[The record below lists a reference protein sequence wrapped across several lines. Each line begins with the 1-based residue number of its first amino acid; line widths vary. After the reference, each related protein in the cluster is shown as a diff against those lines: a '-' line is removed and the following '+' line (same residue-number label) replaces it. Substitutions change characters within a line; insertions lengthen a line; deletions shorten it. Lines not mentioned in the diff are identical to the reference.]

1 MMVLILPTV
10 NGHEGQFVSISGI
23 GYFNR
28 LDEIVVPHEPEYF
41 YWDPRASVK
50 TYRLANEENSAD
62 WSFMFHAACWSILV
76 VMFHAAC
83 WSILVDRVAHY
94 GNQDVINKI
103 DYRLFQVLHCTPV
116 DDEGILQP
124 GHDYGGIARFR
135 KPQSY
140 MVREMLDQGYLWCF
154 VEPSRFTSVD
164 DALRHLKLIL
174 PPLELAENH
183 SSIATSHESVDGF
196 SKLPAEV
203 VYLLLTGLLS
213 DDVCR
218 LRLASRSVASKSHR
232 DALPQSFWRTRFF
245 PDHEMGFALPIH
257 SEERFHDWRHF
268 YFKIKQRLGL
278 PGAEQLK
285 NRKRI
290 WDLVSREAY
299 TFARHLSNQK
309 V

>member
-1 MMVLILPTV
+1 MLVLILPTV

-28 LDEIVVPHEPEYF
+28 LNEIVAPHEPEYF

-50 TYRLANEENSAD
+50 TYRLDGGESGND
-62 WSFMFHAACWSILV
+62 RSF
-76 VMFHAAC
+76 MFHAAC

-103 DYRLFQVLHCTPV
+103 GYRLFQVLHCTHV
-116 DDEGILQP
+116 DEGLFQP

-135 KPQSY
+135 KPPSH
-140 MVREMLDQGYLWCF
+140 MVREMLDQGYEWCF
-154 VEPSRFTSVD
+154 VEPSKFASVD
-164 DALRHLKLIL
+164 DILRSLKSIS
-174 PPLELAENH
+174 PPLELAELNR
-183 SSIATSHESVDGF
+183 SSIAASHETVDGF

-203 VYLLLTGLLS
+203 VHSILSWLPS

-232 DALPQSFWRTRFF
+232 DALPQSFWWSRFF
-245 PDHEMGFALPIH
+245 PDHEMGFALPIRI
-257 SEERFHDWRHF
+257 EEGYHDWRAL
-268 YFKIKQRLGL
+268 YFKIKQGLGL
-278 PGAEQLK
+278 DGAEQLR

>member
-1 MMVLILPTV
+1 MLVLILPTV

-76 VMFHAAC
+76 
-83 WSILVDRVAHY
+83 DRVAHY

-103 DYRLFQVLHCTPV
+103 GYRLFQVLHCTPV
-116 DDEGILQP
+116 DDEGLLQP

-154 VEPSRFTSVD
+154 VEPSRFTSVND
-164 DALRHLKLIL
+164 ILRSLKSIS
-174 PPLELAENH
+174 PSLEIAEENN
-183 SSIATSHESVDGF
+183 SSIATSHESIDEF

-203 VYLLLTGLLS
+203 VYLLLTWLPS
-213 DDVCR
+213 DDICR

-232 DALPQSFWRTRFF
+232 DALPQSFWQSRFF
-245 PDHEMGFALPIH
+245 PDHEMGFALPVRI
-257 SEERFHDWRHF
+257 EESFHDWRYF
-268 YFKIKQRLGL
+268 YFKIKQGLGL
-278 PGAEQLK
+278 DGAEQLR

-290 WDLVSREAY
+290 WDLVNREAY